1 MLFFITSK
9 ISEFHLQSQLSHN
22 SGSGTAFMKIVV
34 AEKISASAV
43 DTLKEPGWA
52 VVTPDQLD
60 GKLAA
65 ELEAADALIVRSAVQ
80 VDTALLEHANKLR
93 VVGRAGVG
101 VDNID
106 VDAATR
112 KGIAVMNTPGAN
124 AVAVAEHTMGLMLT
138 MARFIARANEL
149 MHAGKWEKKSLQGS
163 ELRGK
168 ALGIIGLGRI
178 GMEVA
183 RRARAFGMDV
193 VAHDPFVSAAVVKE
207 HGIRMLDLPEV
218 YALADYLTLHV
229 GLTPQTAGMI
239 NTASIAKM
247 KEGVRIVNCARGE
260 LVNEADLAAALQQG
274 RVAAAALDVFAEEPP
289 TNSPLI
295 SLPNVILTPH
305 IGGSTHEAQEAVGVQ
320 IALQIKEYLKHGV
333 FQNAVNVPSVSHDEY
348 VQMQPYIV
356 LAERLGSFLGQA
368 SDGSVQEIAIRY
380 SGPLSEWKTELVR
393 NGAIKGILNQAL
405 EEKANLV
412 NAASIADA
420 RGLRIHEARKA
431 QPASGAAGSVL
442 TIELKTSSEEHQIK
456 GAVLH
461 GRAPRLLAID
471 GIDVEAPL
479 ERNLIYLRNRDVP
492 GVIGR
497 VGTILGD
504 HKINIAD
511 FSLGRRSDAGSE
523 LDTAER
529 REAIAVVHIDGGVP
543 DEVIAELRKIPAVEH
558 AKAIHLF

>member
-1 MLFFITSK
+1 
-9 ISEFHLQSQLSHN
+9 
-22 SGSGTAFMKIVV
+22 MKIVV
-34 AEKISASAV
+34 AEKISSSAIEA
-43 DTLKEPGWA
+43 LKEPGWT
-52 VVTPDQLD
+52 VITPDQLD

-65 ELEAADALIVRSAVQ
+65 ELESADALIVRSAVQ
-80 VDTALLEHANKLR
+80 VDAALLERAYKLR

-124 AVAVAEHTMGLMLT
+124 AVAVAEHTLGLMLT
-138 MARFIARANEL
+138 MARFISRANDL
-149 MHAGKWEKKSLQGS
+149 MHAGKWEKKSLQGT

-168 ALGIIGLGRI
+168 VLGIVGLGRI

-183 RRARAFGMDV
+183 RRGRGFGMEII
-193 VAHDPFVSAAVVKE
+193 AHDPFVSAGVAKE
-207 HGIRMLDLPEV
+207 HGIRMADLPDL
-218 YALADYLTLHV
+218 YAHADYISLHV
-229 GLTPQTAGMI
+229 GLTPQTMNMI
-239 NTASIAKM
+239 NASSIATM
-247 KEGVRIVNCARGE
+247 KKGVRLVNCARGE
-260 LVNEADLAAALQQG
+260 LVNEPDLAAALQNG
-274 RVAAAALDVFAEEPP
+274 KVAAAALDVFAEEPP
-289 TNSPLI
+289 KNSPLI

-320 IALQIKEYLKHGV
+320 IALQVKEYLQHGV

-356 LAERLGSFLGQA
+356 LAERLGSFLAQA

-380 SGPLSEWKTELVR
+380 SGPISEWKTELVR

-420 RGLRIHEARKA
+420 RGLRIQEARKA

-511 FSLGRRSDAGSE
+511 FSLGRRADPGKESVE
-523 LDTAER
+523 P
-529 REAIAVVHIDGGVP
+529 REAIAVVHIDGSVP
-543 DEVIAELRKIPAVEH
+543 DAVIAELRKIPAVEH
-558 AKAIHLF
+558 AKAVRLF